1 LDPSA
6 AFEAYA
12 RDMEGRS
19 ARVADLARRCAE
31 DRLVLDLMPGAVTW
45 DYPHRLLAAVRWLT
59 LAGEAEPY
67 STAADPWAAFR
78 SIVAEHQAWVS
89 DFIRDHGIQTNE
101 VQRCFVLLPI
111 FLTVARMSGKP
122 LDLIE
127 LGTSAGLNLL
137 WDRYRYRYAEGS
149 WGPRDAGL
157 ELAGDEPS
165 AVPADLLDER
175 VFVRRR
181 RGIDLHPVDISTE
194 AGLRLLESFLLEDLT
209 RADRLRRAADVVRQD
224 PPELLRG
231 DYVDALPE
239 YLRDRDEEALTVV
252 FQTHS
257 TIYLPDDRLARLLH
271 TIERAGREGPLAW
284 ISTPTPPEH
293 GQRRGDYPVE
303 LSVWPEGVRRFVA
316 RTNVTGDQ
324 LEWLG

>member
-1 LDPSA
+1 
-6 AFEAYA
+6 
-12 RDMEGRS
+12 
-19 ARVADLARRCAE
+19 
-31 DRLVLDLMPGAVTW
+31 MPDAVTW

-67 STAADPWAAFR
+67 STAEDPWAAFR
-78 SIVAEHQAWVS
+78 SIVAEHQGWVS

-111 FLTVARMSGKP
+111 FLTVARMSGKQ

-127 LGTSAGLNLL
+127 LGASGGLNLL
-137 WDRYRYRYAEGS
+137 WDRYRYRYAQGS
-149 WGPRDAGL
+149 WGPLDAEL
-157 ELAGDEPS
+157 ELAGVEQS

-181 RGIDLHPVDISTE
+181 RGIDLDPVDISTE
-194 AGLRLLESFLLEDLT
+194 AGLRLLESFLLEDSV
-209 RADRLRRAADVVRQD
+209 RADRLRRAADIVRQD
-224 PPELLRG
+224 PPELVRG
-231 DYVDALPE
+231 DYVDVLPE
-239 YLRDRDEEALTVV
+239 YLHDRDEEALTVV

-257 TIYLPDDRLARLLH
+257 TIYLPDDRLAQLLH
-271 TIERAGREGPLAW
+271 TIEQAGREGPLAW

-293 GQRRGDYPVE
+293 GQPRGDYPVE
-303 LSVWPEGVRRFVA
+303 LSVWPEGMRRFVA

-324 LEWLG
+324 LEWIG